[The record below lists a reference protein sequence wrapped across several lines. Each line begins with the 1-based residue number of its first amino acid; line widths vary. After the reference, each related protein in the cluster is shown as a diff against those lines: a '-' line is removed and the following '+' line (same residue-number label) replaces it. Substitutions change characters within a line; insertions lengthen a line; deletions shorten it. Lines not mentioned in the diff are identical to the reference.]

1 LNIDELVG
9 ENVRRARVKAGVSPH
24 ELAHRVT
31 GVGLPLTESALLH
44 IEAGEG
50 RIGVD
55 ELIAL
60 GLSLGIPPALLLSP
74 LNLGSLLWV
83 DAEGSPMASWALFH
97 DDARSFALPGGE
109 GDPPG
114 EGRALG
120 AAPAVPAPEGPA
132 GEPAPPPPPPTPAD
146 REPVHQQTAD
156 LAATAVAPSPPIEAH
171 TTISLLDEPLPSR
184 AATAAPPE
192 DSPSVPTG
200 PDDFWT
206 APEVEP
212 AGEHSEEPAVLPPD
226 PTPRQKPVAG
236 LHRDG
241 DPSPHR
247 AWAMEALRA
256 LLGRED

>member
-1 LNIDELVG
+1 MNIDELVG
-9 ENVRRARVKAGVSPH
+9 ENVRRARIKAGVSTH

-109 GDPPG
+109 GAPPG
-114 EGRALG
+114 AGRALG

-146 REPVHQQTAD
+146 REPVHQTAD
-156 LAATAVAPSPPIEAH
+156 LAATAVAPSPPIGAH

-184 AATAAPPE
+184 AAAAPPE
-192 DSPSVPTG
+192 DSPSVPAG
-200 PDDFWT
+200 PDHFW
-206 APEVEP
+206 AASGVEP
-212 AGEHSEEPAVLPPD
+212 AGEHPEEPAVLPPD
-226 PTPRQKPVAG
+226 PAPRQKPVAG
-236 LHRDG
+236 LHPDG